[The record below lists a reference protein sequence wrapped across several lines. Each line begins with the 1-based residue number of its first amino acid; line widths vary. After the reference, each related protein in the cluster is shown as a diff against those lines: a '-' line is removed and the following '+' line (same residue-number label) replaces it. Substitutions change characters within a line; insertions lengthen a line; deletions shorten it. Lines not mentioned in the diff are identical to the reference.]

1 MVSVMKIFITILAM
15 FFSTIGPAHAY
26 LDGGSAS
33 MILQLIAG
41 GIAGL
46 SAFFYLRVQSL
57 RDFISRL
64 FGTQKRNQDEDDE
77 SEKHYSEP

>member
-1 MVSVMKIFITILAM
+1 
-15 FFSTIGPAHAY
+15 
-26 LDGGSAS
+26 
-33 MILQLIAG
+33 MILQLVAG